1 MRAAVM
7 RAAVLVS
14 TTGARGI
21 RMLAVIPA
29 AVATLAEAT
38 GKIPTL
44 PAGKRSIFGSIVR
57 SHPFTSAGKS
67 LALCTLSLA
76 IGAPF

>member
-1 MRAAVM
+1 MRTAVMRAAVI

-14 TTGARGI
+14 TTGARRI

-57 SHPFTSAGKS
+57 SHPSRAWES
-67 LALCTLSLA
+67 RWLC
-76 IGAPF
+76 APYL